1 VNDLSPLVDT
11 QVRGQVYIGGAWFD
25 RDERLE
31 SLNPATG
38 EPIGSVP
45 LCTRKDVETAVE
57 AARKAF
63 PGWSETPVQERFDRL
78 DVLRSVLI
86 QEGDSLASLVTQEN
100 GKPLAEAHSIDVGG
114 ALDFLTGLLKGGPA
128 YLKDRRVR
136 ATNPVLWG
144 KRMTVRRVPLGVVGV
159 ISPWN
164 LPLAI
169 PFGQI
174 LPALAAGNTVV
185 FKPSEL
191 TPLVGVKIA
200 RMIHKAGFP
209 PGVFNLVTGDKATG
223 AGLVE
228 APIDGLLFTGST
240 AVGQR
245 IQAQLATRQVMSE
258 MELGGKDAFL
268 VLPDADYERTVAGA
282 LWCGLFGTG
291 QACSSSERYFV
302 PRAWMPRFAEAVAE
316 RASRLKLGDGM
327 DETVQVGP
335 LVSEEQ
341 RARVESQVEDAVA
354 RGARVLCGGRRPA
367 RPGFFYEP
375 TVVVDVPL
383 DTRLMQEETFG
394 PVIPIVPYDDLE
406 QAIAWCNDTP
416 FGLSATLWTSDV
428 EKAETLARR
437 IQAGSVWINDSSFTH
452 SQAQC
457 PWGGVKSS
465 GKGRSHWLGSLHEL
479 TTPQLVGSER
489 PSAKGELWWY
499 PYGGDSVELLSRFRA
514 FSGEGLF
521 GKLLH
526 APMLLR
532 ALLKVRG
539 SR

>member
-1 VNDLSPLVDT
+1 MSSSLLPSNT
-11 QVRGQVYIGGAWFD
+11 QVRGRVYIGGSWYD
-25 RDERLE
+25 RDERVQ

-45 LCTRKDVETAVE
+45 LCTREDVGAAVA

-63 PGWSETPVQERFDRL
+63 PGWSQTSVQERFACL
-78 DVLRSVLI
+78 DVLRSLLI
-86 QEGDSLASLVTQEN
+86 QEGDALASLVTQEN
-100 GKPLAEAHSIDVGG
+100 GKPLAEAHSVDVGG
-114 ALDFLTGLLKGGPA
+114 ALDFLSGLLKGGPA

-144 KRMTVRRVPLGVVGV
+144 KRLSVRRVPLGVVAV

-169 PFGQI
+169 PLGQI

-200 RMIHKAGFP
+200 GMIHKAGFP
-209 PGVFNLVTGDKATG
+209 PGVFNLVTGDKETG
-223 AGLVE
+223 AFLVD

-240 AVGQR
+240 AVGHR
-245 IQAQLATRQVMSE
+245 IQAQLATLPVMTE

-302 PRAWMPRFAEAVAE
+302 PRSWMPRFAEEVAQ
-316 RASRLKLGDGM
+316 RAGRLKVGDGM

-341 RARVESQVEDAVA
+341 RARVEAQVEDAVA
-354 RGARVLCGGRRPA
+354 RGAKVLCGGRRPD

-375 TVVVDVPL
+375 TVVVDAPL
-383 DTRLMQEETFG
+383 DSRLMREETFG
-394 PVIPIVPYDDLE
+394 PVIPVVPYDDLD
-406 QAIAWCNDTP
+406 QAIDWCNDTP
-416 FGLSATLWTSDV
+416 FGLSATLWTSDT
-428 EKAETLARR
+428 EKAEALARR

-457 PWGGVKSS
+457 PWGGVKAS

-479 TTPQLVGSER
+479 TTPQLVGSEKS
-489 PSAKGELWWY
+489 SAKAELWWY
-499 PYGGDSVELLSRFRA
+499 PYDGSSVEMLSRFRI

-521 GKLLH
+521 GKILQ

-532 ALLKVRG
+532 AYLKVRG